1 MSRSSASSD
10 IRTTVVSVPA
20 ETNSTRT
27 RAKPRLTRQ
36 SAVVQDDSDS
46 PGSPGRLTVRFLTTI
61 PSAAET
67 SVQQDEE
74 PGSPSSC
81 TAAVLHTNE
90 LSSHSQPYYAILH
103 TTSNPQGSPSGGS
116 PALQHITIH
125 TSPHTT
131 LDAGPPRRL
140 SRTGLSPPQ
149 LPFLPS
155 SHRQQPTTSQ
165 SSPQLSSLAT
175 EVPTSSAEHETS
187 QPPSPAVSTP
197 SQQQT
202 PLPNQQQ
209 VRHQDNT

>member
-1 MSRSSASSD
+1 
-10 IRTTVVSVPA
+10 VSVPA
-20 ETNSTRT
+20 ESNSSRS
-27 RAKPRLTRQ
+27 RSKPRLTRQ
-36 SAVVQDDSDS
+36 SAIVQDDSDP

-103 TTSNPQGSPSGGS
+103 TTSSQGSPSGGS
-116 PALQHITIH
+116 TALQHITIH

-131 LDAGPPRRL
+131 LDTGPSQCFPRA
-140 SRTGLSPPQ
+140 GLSPPQ
-149 LPFLPS
+149 LPFLS
-155 SHRQQPTTSQ
+155 SNLRQQPTTSQ
-165 SSPQLSSLAT
+165 SSPQLSSLAS
-175 EVPTSSAEHETS
+175 EVPASNAENQPS

-197 SQQQT
+197 PQQQA
-202 PLPNQQQ
+202 
-209 VRHQDNT
+209 RHQDNT